1 MRAVEVIVMKV
12 VGEEGSPVMT
22 GVIGTGIGPLAS
34 DGLDETFG
42 FAIGLRSVGFGEEM
56 LEAELS
62 AGSSEGFGAIG
73 GAAICEDLLDD
84 DAMSGVKGEG
94 LVEGV
99 ENALSLFV
107 REQTSEGEAGVIING
122 DVQAFDA
129 GAGVA
134 LSAVTGGAD
143 SWASEAAE
151 LLDIEVEELAGVV
164 AFVTPG
170 GRFGR
175 FQGREAVEVMA
186 AQDAGEGGLGDRQNH
201 QDLGIGT
208 ALAAQGEDLGFELGA
223 DLPRLGKRPRGV
235 IVQALREPGLLGA
248 SEPAPNRLLADTVSE
263 GGGAQREAELRVLE
277 SHLGSG
283 ERSQSGISVHVVRG
297 QKRWVEY

>member
-1 MRAVEVIVMKV
+1 MEVVRK
-12 VGEEGSPVMT
+12 EGSTVVA
-22 GVIGTGIGPLAS
+22 GVIGTGIGPLAG
-34 DGLDETFG
+34 DGLDEAFG
-42 FAIGLRSVGFGEEM
+42 FAICLRSVGLGEEM
-56 LEAELS
+56 LEAELA

-73 GAAICEDLLDD
+73 GTAIGEDLLDD

-107 REQTSEGEAGVIING
+107 GEQTSEGEAGVIING

-134 LSAVTGGAD
+134 LSAVAGGAD
-143 SWASEAAE
+143 SGTEEAAE
-151 LLDIEVEELAGVV
+151 LLDIEMEELAGVV

-186 AQDAGEGGLGDRQNH
+186 AQDAREGGLGDRQNH

-208 ALAAQGEDLGFELGA
+208 ALATQSEDLGFELGA
-223 DLPRLGKRPRGV
+223 ELARLGKRSRGV
-235 IVQALREPGLLGA
+235 IVQALREAGLLGA
-248 SEPAPNRLLADTVSE
+248 SEPAPHRLLADAVSE
-263 GGGAQREAELRVLE
+263 GGGAQRETELRVLE

-283 ERSQSGISVHVVRG
+283 ERSQRGISVHVVRG
-297 QKRWVEY
+297 QKRWV

>member
-1 MRAVEVIVMKV
+1 
-12 VGEEGSPVMT
+12 
-22 GVIGTGIGPLAS
+22 
-34 DGLDETFG
+34 
-42 FAIGLRSVGFGEEM
+42 
-56 LEAELS
+56 
-62 AGSSEGFGAIG
+62 
-73 GAAICEDLLDD
+73 
-84 DAMSGVKGEG
+84 MSGVKADG

-99 ENALSLFV
+99 EDALSLFV
-107 REQTSEGEAGVIING
+107 REQASEGEAGVIING

-143 SWASEAAE
+143 PGTDEAAE
-151 LLDIEVEELAGVV
+151 LLDIEVEELAGMV

-186 AQDAGEGGLGDRQNH
+186 AQDAGEGGLGDGQNH

-223 DLPRLGKRPRGV
+223 DLPRLGRGLEEA

-248 SEPAPNRLLADTVSE
+248 SEPAPDRLLADAVSE

-283 ERSQSGISVHVVRG
+283 ERSQSGISVHVVRAG
-297 QKRWVEY
+297 RRWVEY